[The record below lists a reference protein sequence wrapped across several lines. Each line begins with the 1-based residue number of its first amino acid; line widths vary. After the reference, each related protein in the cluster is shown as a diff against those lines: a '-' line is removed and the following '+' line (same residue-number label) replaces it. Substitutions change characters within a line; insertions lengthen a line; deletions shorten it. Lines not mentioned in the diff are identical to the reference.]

1 MNALVRAASLTNFF
15 DVARSLGLN
24 PQSLLRDAGLSP
36 GLLADP
42 EQRIPV
48 ASAVRVLEKAAQES
62 GCIDLG
68 LRMAES
74 RQLSDFGVVSLLIS
88 HQRTLRDALTVTMQY
103 RHLLNA
109 GLAMQLEDV
118 GDMVIIREEV
128 MAQTHSRQAIE
139 LALGVLHRMCAGLM
153 GARWSPR
160 WVSFTHTAPEDLS
173 LHRRIFTCRIEFDS
187 EFNGIACRASDLD
200 ALNPG
205 ADPVMAR
212 YARQFVDSLPA
223 ATKPSTVLEVRR
235 AIYLMLPSGRAT
247 SDYVA
252 QSLGLS
258 VRSMQRQLDQAD
270 TSFTKVLAE
279 VRGELV
285 TRYLANPRHS
295 MTEVSQLLGYN
306 NPSSFT
312 RWFTAQFGVAPQN
325 WRKSGR

>member
-15 DVARSLGLN
+15 EVASSLGLN
-24 PQSLLRDAGLSP
+24 PHPLLRDAGLSP
-36 GLLADP
+36 GLLTNP

-48 ASAVRVLEKAAQES
+48 ASVVHLLEGAARES
-62 GCIDLG
+62 GCIDFG

-88 HQRTLRDALTVTMQY
+88 HQRTLRDALVVTMQY
-103 RHLLNA
+103 RHWLNA
-109 GLAMQLEDV
+109 GLAMQMENT
-118 GDMVIIREEV
+118 GDLVIIREEV
-128 MAQTHSRQAIE
+128 MAQHHSRQAIE

-153 GARWSPR
+153 GGSWAPR
-160 WVSFTHTAPEDLS
+160 WVSFTHEAPGDLA
-173 LHRRIFTCRIEFDS
+173 LHRRVFACRVEFGG
-187 EFNGIACRASDLD
+187 EFNGIACKASDLD
-200 ALNPG
+200 AINPG

-212 YARQFVDSLPA
+212 YAKQFVESLPA
-223 ATKPSTVLEVRR
+223 ANQPSTTLDVRR

-247 SDYVA
+247 SNYVA

-258 VRSMQRQLDQAD
+258 VRSMQRALDEAG

-279 VRGELV
+279 VRRELV

-295 MTEVSQLLGYN
+295 LAEVSELLGYN

-312 RWFTAQFGVAPQN
+312 RWFITQFDVAPQN